1 MYVIDHRV
9 DGLHFDDRAVD
20 AVFEQTLSLVIL
32 SSFGCLSPH
41 SEGAIYRSTTT
52 MIYSMQCSAVQC
64 SAVARV
70 FMEYECS
77 DDLDRRAF
85 DDFMN

>member
-1 MYVIDHRV
+1 MYVVEHRL

-52 MIYSMQCSAVQC
+52 MIYSMQCSAVP
-64 SAVARV
+64 RV
-70 FMEYECS
+70 FMECECS